1 MISIARIL
9 LGRTEEVIWHR
20 GEDYADQGRVKII
33 KHDDKQVKAY
43 VSGTE
48 GYKVSI
54 KIVSNSIRQSCSC
67 PYSRGICKH
76 LVATAIIWDE
86 SRGVERPTK
95 REISANALG
104 GASHNWNAIDLLFAD
119 PLEADL
125 NHVRTLVNYT
135 SFPSKRRSQHAILPH
150 CPKITMDAELPLKMK
165 EVERAFKEMERWSRR
180 VSYDHY
186 FCAGEMAA
194 AFCELLDVVAS
205 RADSSSPEEMI
216 EIMARCV
223 EWYYKTFLSI
233 IDGSD
238 GVWIFPV
245 ARIGRIVDTL
255 KSTYPTHDRWGRFDE
270 IACDAAIGWETEEV
284 DSDFI
289 ASWKDSSL

>member
-1 MISIARIL
+1 MKSIARML
-9 LGRTEEVIWHR
+9 LSSTEEVIWHR
-20 GEDYADQGRVKII
+20 GEDYANRGRVQII
-33 KHDDKQVKAY
+33 KYDDRQVKAH
-43 VSGTE
+43 VTGTE
-48 GYKVSI
+48 VYRVSI
-54 KIVSNSIRQSCSC
+54 KIDSNRIRQGCNC

-76 LVATAIIWDE
+76 LVATAIVWDE
-86 SRGVERPTK
+86 LRGIKRPTK
-95 REISANALG
+95 TEIKTNALS
-104 GASHNWNAIDLLFAD
+104 GASHNWNEIDLLFAD

-125 NHVRTLVNYT
+125 NHVRVLVNYT

-150 CPKITMDAELPLKMK
+150 CPKITMDERMPLKMK
-165 EVERAFKEMERWSRR
+165 EVEKAFKEMERWSRR
-180 VSYDHY
+180 VAYDHY

-194 AFCELLDVVAS
+194 AFCELLDVIAS

-216 EIMARCV
+216 DIMALCV

-238 GVWIFPV
+238 GIWIFPV
-245 ARIGRIVDTL
+245 ARIGRNVDSL
-255 KSTYPTHDRWGRFDE
+255 KSKYPTHGEWEEFDE
-270 IACDAAIGWETEEV
+270 IVCDAAIGWETEEV